1 MNVNEAIKAR
11 KSVRAYLGIPVKHEL
26 VMQILD
32 LAAHAPSGVNT
43 QPWQVAVVTGDT
55 KLKLQRELEQAFRGS
70 VKGQMDYGYYPAEWK
85 SPYRERRKSC
95 GLALYSA
102 LNIER
107 RDKQRQLDQWAANY
121 RAFDAPVML
130 LFFMDQGMREG
141 SFMDYGMFLQSVML
155 GAVEAGLAT
164 CPQAALAQYP
174 DIVRRVLDY
183 PPESVLVCGMALGYE
198 DRNAP
203 VNSYRTGREPA
214 ASFSR
219 FFD

>member
-11 KSVRAYLGIPVKHEL
+11 KSVRAYLGTPVKHEL

-55 KLKLQRELEQAFRGS
+55 KLKLQRELEQAFRGG

-85 SPYRERRKSC
+85 SPYMERRKSC

-107 RDKQRQLDQWAANY
+107 GDKQRQLDQWAANY

-214 ASFSR
+214 ASFGR